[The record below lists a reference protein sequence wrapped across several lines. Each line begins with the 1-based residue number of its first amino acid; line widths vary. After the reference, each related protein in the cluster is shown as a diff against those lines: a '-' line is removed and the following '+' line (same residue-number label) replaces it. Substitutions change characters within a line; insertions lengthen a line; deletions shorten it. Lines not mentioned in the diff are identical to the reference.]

1 MSIEAELE
9 ALRAEVARLRQEV
22 GEQRAAFSMKRQT
35 RCPGCGCRK
44 ILHARQVMDRAHMN
58 VHHALALGEVGT
70 WTPEPA
76 GMFEA
81 YVCSDCGLVEWYVP
95 DLSKLRVDGKIFS
108 FVETPDESGPYR

>member
-35 RCPGCGCRK
+35 
-44 ILHARQVMDRAHMN
+44 
-58 VHHALALGEVGT
+58 
-70 WTPEPA
+70 
-76 GMFEA
+76 
-81 YVCSDCGLVEWYVP
+81 
-95 DLSKLRVDGKIFS
+95 LRVDGKIFS